1 MGAGFLYHG
10 IGAERLLPS
19 SLWIGLSGLALFA
32 WFSVLQMIGPT
43 QRASNLIATMLLL
56 PLLMVGGS
64 FFPIAALPD
73 WLAAIGRRTPN
84 GFVADRLTTE
94 ITGSIAWSID
104 VHSWLA
110 MLVATASGIA
120 ICAWRLK
127 SGFARG

>member
-1 MGAGFLYHG
+1 
-10 IGAERLLPS
+10 
-19 SLWIGLSGLALFA
+19 
-32 WFSVLQMIGPT
+32 MIGPP
-43 QRASNLIATMLLL
+43 QRASNLFATMLLR
-56 PLLMVGGS
+56 PRLMVGGCFS
-64 FFPIAALPD
+64 PMAALPD

-120 ICAWRLK
+120 ICVWRLK